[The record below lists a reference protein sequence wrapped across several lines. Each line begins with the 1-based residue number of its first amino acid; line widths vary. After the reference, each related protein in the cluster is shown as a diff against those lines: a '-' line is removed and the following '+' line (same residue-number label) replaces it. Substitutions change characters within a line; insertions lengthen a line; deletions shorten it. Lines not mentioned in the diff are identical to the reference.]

1 MTSDG
6 SLLDAIVVGYGPVG
20 AVAAALLG
28 RAGLRTAVF
37 EATTSVHHLPRAAHF
52 DAEVMRVLEE
62 IGVGDDVLPACAPVK
77 GMHFV
82 NAAGDAL
89 LRFDVSPGSGWMF
102 YQPDLER
109 ALRAAIER
117 LPAVEVH
124 LAHEVT
130 EFEQYDDHVAAT
142 VCDLEDGTTRT
153 VTARY
158 LLGADGARSIVRRT
172 MGVGRDDLEFDQP
185 WLVVDTMLR
194 RAVELPELVQQI
206 CDPARPT
213 TFIPMCG
220 ARRRWEFML
229 LPGETAAD
237 MEQPARIAELLA
249 PWVTADDVE
258 IVRAVVYTFHAAMAQ
273 SWRDR
278 RAFLLGDSAH
288 QMPPFLGQGM
298 CSGIRDAH
306 NLVWKLALV
315 ANGHAGDA
323 LLDTYEQERAPHV
336 RRIVETAVALGGV
349 LQTTDPEVAAAR
361 DAQFLASDEARP
373 GLGEMPGLVDGI
385 VGPGGGGRFAGD
397 VGGGFV
403 LVGPRTPELPAD
415 LERWWRAIGGREITG
430 KRETWLLVRPDRYV
444 FSAGDDGATLVS
456 DLRSRLQDVQDGG
469 RPVPGVDAVAPT
481 H

>member
-1 MTSDG
+1 
-6 SLLDAIVVGYGPVG
+6 
-20 AVAAALLG
+20 
-28 RAGLRTAVF
+28 
-37 EATTSVHHLPRAAHF
+37 
-52 DAEVMRVLEE
+52 
-62 IGVGDDVLPACAPVK
+62 
-77 GMHFV
+77 
-82 NAAGDAL
+82 
-89 LRFDVSPGSGWMF
+89 
-102 YQPDLER
+102 
-109 ALRAAIER
+109 
-117 LPAVEVH
+117 
-124 LAHEVT
+124 
-130 EFEQYDDHVAAT
+130 
-142 VCDLEDGTTRT
+142 
-153 VTARY
+153 
-158 LLGADGARSIVRRT
+158 
-172 MGVGRDDLEFDQP
+172 
-185 WLVVDTMLR
+185 
-194 RAVELPELVQQI
+194 
-206 CDPARPT
+206 
-213 TFIPMCG
+213 
-220 ARRRWEFML
+220 
-229 LPGETAAD
+229 
-237 MEQPARIAELLA
+237 
-249 PWVTADDVE
+249 VE